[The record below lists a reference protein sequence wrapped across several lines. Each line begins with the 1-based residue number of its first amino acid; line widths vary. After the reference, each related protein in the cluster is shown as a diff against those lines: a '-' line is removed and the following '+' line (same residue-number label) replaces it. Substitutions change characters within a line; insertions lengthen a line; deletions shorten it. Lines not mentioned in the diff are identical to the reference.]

1 MQAGIESFSDGI
13 LKLMGKGISAIRQ
26 VQMMKHCRAHEIQ
39 LLWYILVGTPEET
52 EEQTAEMN
60 DILPKIM
67 HLEPPNTV
75 AHVMFLRYNAYM
87 EAGITALPSDGRD
100 GGTAPRRP

>member
-1 MQAGIESFSDGI
+1 MT
-13 LKLMGKGISAIRQ
+13 R
-26 VQMMKHCRAHEIQ
+26 
-39 LLWYILVGTPEET
+39 
-52 EEQTAEMN
+52 TAEMN

-87 EAGITALPSDGRD
+87 EAGITALPSDGRG